1 MAAHPKRGSPGTTSW
16 TLVMAAGGGA
26 SPEADEALAGLCE
39 LYWYPVYGFIRR
51 QGHGSD
57 DAADL
62 TQEFFAR
69 LIEKQ
74 YLRELRQERGR
85 FRAFLVAAVRHFLSN
100 ERDRARAAKRGG
112 GRPLLPLDVETAEG
126 RYRREAA
133 DTVTPEVLFD
143 RQWAC
148 VVLER
153 VLDRLHGEMEAA
165 GRQAQFARL
174 KPVLTGEPAEGGYR
188 AIDTA
193 LGMSEGAV
201 KVAAH
206 RLRRRYGEMLRDE
219 IATLVAEPD
228 AVDAELRHL
237 ASALS

>member
-1 MAAHPKRGSPGTTSW
+1 MAEHPKRGSPGTTSW
-16 TLVMAAGGGA
+16 TLVMAAGGAA
-26 SPEADEALAGLCE
+26 SPEADEALARLCE

-51 QGHGSD
+51 QGNGAD
-57 DAADL
+57 EAADL

-74 YLRELRQERGR
+74 YLREVRQERGR

-112 GRPLLPLDVETAEG
+112 GRRLLPLDVETAEG
-126 RYRREAA
+126 RYRREPA
-133 DTVTPEVLFD
+133 DTLTPEVLFD

-153 VLDRLHGEMEAA
+153 VLDRLQGEMEGA
-165 GRQAQFARL
+165 GRQEQFARL
-174 KPVLTGEPAEGGYR
+174 KPMLTGEPGEGGYR
-188 AIDTA
+188 AIGAA

-201 KVAAH
+201 KVAVH
-206 RLRRRYGEMLRDE
+206 RLRRRYGDLLRDE
-219 IATLVAEPD
+219 VAMLVADPD

-237 ASALS
+237 AAALS

>member
-1 MAAHPKRGSPGTTSW
+1 
-16 TLVMAAGGGA
+16 MAAGGAA
-26 SPEADEALAGLCE
+26 SPEADEALARLCE
-39 LYWYPVYGFIRR
+39 LYWFPVYAFIRR
-51 QGHGSD
+51 QGHDSD
-57 DAADL
+57 EAADL

-74 YLRELRQERGR
+74 FLREVRQERGR

-100 ERDRARAAKRGG
+100 ERDRASAAKRGG

-126 RYRREAA
+126 RYRREPA

-153 VLDRLHGEMEAA
+153 VLDRLQGEMEAA
-165 GRQAQFARL
+165 GKAEQFARL

-188 AIDTA
+188 AIGAA
-193 LGMSEGAV
+193 LRMSEGAV

-206 RLRRRYGEMLRDE
+206 RLRRRYGELLRDE
-219 IATLVAEPD
+219 IAMLVADPD

-237 ASALS
+237 AAALS

>member
-16 TLVMAAGGGA
+16 TLVMAAGGAA
-26 SPEADEALAGLCE
+26 SPEADEALARLCE
-39 LYWYPVYGFIRR
+39 LYWFPVYAFIRR

-57 DAADL
+57 EAADL

-74 YLRELRQERGR
+74 FLREVRQERGR

-126 RYRREAA
+126 RYRRDPA

-153 VLDRLHGEMEAA
+153 VLDRLQGEMEAA

-188 AIDTA
+188 AIGAA

-206 RLRRRYGEMLRDE
+206 RLRRRYGELLRDE
-219 IATLVAEPD
+219 VAMLVADPD

-237 ASALS
+237 AAALS